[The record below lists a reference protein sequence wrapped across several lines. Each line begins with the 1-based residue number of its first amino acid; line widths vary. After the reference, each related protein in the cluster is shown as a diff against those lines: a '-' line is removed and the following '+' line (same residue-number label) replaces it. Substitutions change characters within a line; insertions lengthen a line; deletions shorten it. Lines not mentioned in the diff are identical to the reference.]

1 MSNLRIGC
9 CLGLGLLIARTGR
22 ATPIAAFG
30 GGGGAYARMRSG
42 WFLGADTGV
51 ATLLSS
57 DADQGP
63 QLAAMSTAPSY
74 HALAFGARAGYEWPS
89 GLALQARLDDL
100 GVHTGD
106 GPEGMTFATVGLRYS
121 IPFPLM
127 PFADVLAGPA
137 FDASGTSFGA
147 AVGVGVSILITRHLG
162 VDLALRDWM
171 ADLDGG
177 IRNIPTVTVG
187 IQLGFGR

>member
-1 MSNLRIGC
+1 
-9 CLGLGLLIARTGR
+9 
-22 ATPIAAFG
+22 
-30 GGGGAYARMRSG
+30 MRSG

-57 DADQGP
+57 DADRMP
-63 QLAAMSTAPSY
+63 LLAASTSTSPNY
-74 HALAFGARAGYEWPS
+74 HAWAFGARAGYEWPS
-89 GLALQARLDDL
+89 GLALQARIDDL

-106 GPEGMTFATVGLRYS
+106 GPGGSTFATVGLRYS
-121 IPFPLM
+121 LPFALM

-137 FDASGTSFGA
+137 FDDAGASFGA
-147 AVGVGVSILITRHLG
+147 AIGVGVSVLITRHLG

-177 IRNIPTVTVG
+177 IRNIPTATVG
-187 IQLGFGR
+187 IQLGFGH